1 MSQAHELVYP
11 EKLPKTYGG
20 LVALCVP
27 RPIHDAVSYENTVA
41 LIDALA
47 VGKLNQDQ
55 EDYLEIMSQLVEAY
69 ENQHVKP
76 PRLLTGVALVRALLE
91 ENELTGEDLAE
102 ILKVDRSVAFKVL
115 KGTRNLTADH
125 VRALAKRF
133 FVSADALLS

>member
-1 MSQAHELVYP
+1 MSQAQQLVCP

-27 RPIHDAVSYENTVA
+27 RPIHDTVSYENAVA

-125 VRALAKRF
+125 VRTLAKRF